1 MTLFAF
7 RRVALAA
14 RVALVA
20 TASLA
25 SGVVS
30 TSAEAA
36 PAGRQDVATTELAAL
51 IDRLGDV
58 DYDVRT
64 SAARTV
70 RRAPQA
76 VAVPVLA
83 GGWPVT
89 TTDTSGTGRW
99 SC

>member
-51 IDRLGDV
+51 IDRLATPPA
-58 DYDVRT
+58 RT
-64 SAARTV
+64 GTATACGARRTV
-70 RRAPQA
+70 RAA
-76 VAVPVLA
+76 EVL
-83 GGWPVT
+83 
-89 TTDTSGTGRW
+89 TS
-99 SC
+99 